1 MSDLIHLCPFTIR
14 CEQPSKQIEALS
26 VCPDSLSSF
35 FRYIFAVPAPRGG
48 GRAVVDRYGNAK
60 LEWLRTFFPFKN
72 GIPSHDSLGRVF
84 GGLDTVESYAAMQKL
99 D

>member
-35 FRYIFAVPAPRGG
+35 FRYIFAIPAPRGG

-72 GIPSHDSLGRVF
+72 GFPLYDTLGLVF
-84 GGLDTVESYAAMQKL
+84 SRLDTVEFYVAIQTLA
-99 D
+99 

>member
-1 MSDLIHLCPFTIR
+1 MSRLFKLVFLDMFLR
-14 CEQPSKQIEALS
+14 SQPQE
-26 VCPDSLSSF
+26 
-35 FRYIFAVPAPRGG
+35 GG

-60 LEWLRTFFPFKN
+60 LEGLRTFFPFKN